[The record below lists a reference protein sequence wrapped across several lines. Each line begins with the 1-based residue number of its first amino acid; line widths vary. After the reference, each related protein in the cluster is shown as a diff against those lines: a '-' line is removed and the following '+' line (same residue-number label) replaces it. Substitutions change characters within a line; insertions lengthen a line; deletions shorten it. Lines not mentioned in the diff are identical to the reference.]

1 MIKQKIILKRLLT
14 ILISIMLICTTVSAD
29 TGSTETGTGFG
40 SGTSGY
46 YISKGVSGVKL
57 SILRVPVGEQNGKI
71 VSAYE
76 AGYIMPY
83 TPLSAKAGYKDFMGL
98 KSSHAIYFLN
108 DTSVTAEGIPSGDVN
123 APVALMDVKN
133 YIVYG
138 SGKDYTT
145 DTSLANSIDTVIDAL
160 KVDWAKGTPD
170 LESQLTIKDIRNM
183 PDGVARQQAIAHNQQ
198 VFRGLGTIIAK
209 KYGTGVANKFATDG
223 VAMSDENEYIFMLE
237 PIYSYVIGGKEVLV
251 TTSNMARAYTLTDGK
266 DIANDKNFVT
276 SWDNTKASSLYQANR
291 ANISKFNNLF
301 SVALGKNTDNW
312 ADGNGGYS
320 FASKIFYNG
329 PKSHGAASGYTYATK
344 ADKKISFGLLR
355 SADYINN
362 ITPSPFKIVEVFD
375 RDDGTHIE
383 TTVNPLIVAEN
394 GDINIK
400 DKGDSLVKEWFT
412 STTDP
417 KSVTTDSSWAMVT
430 TYYKDAT
437 TTTGTTTTTLDA
449 ETLEKPIYLFV
460 HYVEKA
466 PITGAGSTEA
476 QYISFQKTLED
487 LKLSPWDIQTG
498 VKWDPNF
505 GVHLHKIADGCGCT
519 GHKDSDGY
527 IYYCSS
533 ISCCKGDHPCAFK
546 CYTDNTYDLTEE
558 LANKLKE
565 DLVAPDSG
573 IYKFLYDNNL
583 KAGTVDPLPK
593 FKDLKLQTVMHRGQ
607 DRVTLAQYVKK
618 AGQSQAIADL
628 SIINYNASNLPTP
641 SLRKASSYKDNE
653 TYLWDLKDKS
663 ADIILKALCTAD
675 KVHEGEIIGKDSR
688 DFRVDIAVYRDKE
701 NKGLEKVTPLS
712 TSQVEMDGKTI
723 KNLSSTSYAEPSFW
737 YYPYVKMLYETSY
750 KQKQTA
756 YVLSDEKS
764 YYQANDYVEIGWTK
778 QSTDNM
784 AITSNQFTTH
794 RAATNGSESWKQQDM
809 VLPGGAI
816 FGVKSTSNTTVGLRT
831 YLTYIPSDILAS
843 TPEYSYNSNR
853 TGLDS
858 LKAVDKANI
867 HASLLNSLIDR
878 LEVLNTEMLVNKD
891 WNANVLTSTNSIVA
905 NKTTSAIDLKKLGSA
920 QTKLSQDNKY
930 WLQADVKNGKSTK
943 NSEGDFDT
951 ANVNTTKRYLKVD
964 SDVYGKVNIYASN
977 DGVNWGIKGSYGAN
991 QDITSILDALPT
1003 EFKEANDKTKFI
1015 SNFVNSISR
1024 TGGWY
1029 NEAWDG
1035 ICVLVS
1041 TSTLDFGL
1049 MQPNLRV
1056 ATLDPKLT
1064 PKQSNTSNM
1073 FSDAYSFAF
1082 RTENKQVSLNFG
1094 DSKVAIKNV
1103 KDMQTSNKKYI
1114 PNVTTQDLDA
1124 R

>member
-1 MIKQKIILKRLLT
+1 MIKQKINFKLILMILMSLILT
-14 ILISIMLICTTVSAD
+14 CNVFAD
-29 TGSTETGTGFG
+29 TGSTETSTGFG

-57 SILRVPVGEQNGKI
+57 SILRVPTGMQDGKVI
-71 VSAYE
+71 SLYE
-76 AGYIMPY
+76 AGYMMAY
-83 TPLSAKAGYKDFMGL
+83 TPLSAKAGYKDFIGL
-98 KSSHAIYFLN
+98 KSSHSIYFLN
-108 DTSVTAEGIPSGDVN
+108 DTSVTEEGIPTGDVN

-145 DTSLANSIDTVIDAL
+145 DASLASSIDTVISAL

-170 LESQLTIKDIRNM
+170 LESQLSIKDIRNM
-183 PDGVARQQAIAHNQQ
+183 SEGVARQQAIAHNQQ
-198 VFRGLGTIIAK
+198 VFKGLGTIIAK

-237 PIYSYVIGGKEVLV
+237 PIYSYVISGKEVLV

-266 DIANDKNFVT
+266 DISNDNNFVT
-276 SWDNTKASSLYQANR
+276 SWDNAKNSSLYQANR

-301 SVALGKNTDNW
+301 SVALGKSTSDW
-312 ADGNGGYS
+312 SDGHGGYS

-329 PKSHGAASGYTYATK
+329 PKSHGAVAGYTYATK

-355 SADYINN
+355 SADYINT
-362 ITPSPFKIVEVFD
+362 ITPSPFKIIEVFD
-375 RDDGTHIE
+375 KEDGTHIE

-394 GDINIK
+394 GDIKIEN
-400 DKGDSLVKEWFT
+400 KGDSLVKEWFT

-417 KSVTTDSSWAMVT
+417 KFVTTDSSWQMVSN
-430 TYYKDAT
+430 YYKDST
-437 TTTGTTTTTLDA
+437 TQTGTTPTTLDA

-460 HYVEKA
+460 HYIQKA
-466 PITGAGSTEA
+466 PITGAGSTGA
-476 QYISFQKTLED
+476 QYISFQKNLED

-505 GVHLHKIADGCGCT
+505 GVHLHKIADGCGCQ
-519 GHKDSDGY
+519 GHIDSDGY
-527 IYYCSS
+527 KTYCSS
-533 ISCCKGDHPCAFK
+533 ISCCKGDHPCTFK
-546 CYTDNTYDLTEE
+546 SYTDSNYNLTEE
-558 LANKLKE
+558 LANKLKA

-573 IYKFLYDNNL
+573 IYKFLYSNNL
-583 KAGTVDPLPK
+583 KAGNVDPLPK
-593 FKDLKLQTVMHRGQ
+593 FEDLKLQTVMHRGQ

-618 AGQSQAIADL
+618 AGQSQTIADL

-641 SLRKASSYKDNE
+641 SLRKTSSYKDNE

-675 KVHEGEIIGKDSR
+675 KIHTGEITGKDSR
-688 DFRVDIAVYRDKE
+688 DFKVDIAVYRDKE
-701 NKGLEKVTPLS
+701 NKGLEKVTPLNI
-712 TSQVEMDGKTI
+712 SQVEMNGKTI
-723 KNLSSTSYAEPSFW
+723 KNLTSTSYAEPTFW

-764 YYQANDYVEIGWTK
+764 YYQANDYVEMGWTK
-778 QSTDNM
+778 QGTDNM

-794 RAATNGSESWKQQDM
+794 RAATNGAEGWKKKDM

-816 FGVKSTSNTTVGLRT
+816 FGVSSTSNTTVGLRT
-831 YLTYIPSDILAS
+831 YLTYIPSDILAA

-867 HASLLNSLIDR
+867 HTTLLNSLIDQ
-878 LEVLNTEMLVNKD
+878 LEVLNAEMLVNKD

-905 NKTTSAIDLKKLGSA
+905 NKSTSATDLKKLGST

-930 WLQADVKNGKSTK
+930 WLQTDTNKGKSTK
-943 NSEGDFDT
+943 NSEVDFDT
-951 ANVNTTKRYLKVD
+951 ANINTTKRYLKVA
-964 SDVYGKVNIYASN
+964 SDTEGKVNIYASA

-991 QDITSILDALPT
+991 QDIASILAALPE
-1003 EFKEANDKTKFI
+1003 EFKETNDKTKFI

-1035 ICVLVS
+1035 ICVVVN
-1041 TSTLDFGL
+1041 TSTFDFGL
-1049 MQPNLRV
+1049 IAPNTRMSV
-1056 ATLDPKLT
+1056 LDPKLT
-1064 PKQSNTSNM
+1064 PRHDSTSALYSSA
-1073 FSDAYSFAF
+1073 FSFAF
-1082 RTENKQVSLNFG
+1082 RTENRTVGLDFG
-1094 DSKVAIKNV
+1094 TSKVTLKNV
-1103 KDMQTSNKKYI
+1103 KDMQTSSKKFI